1 MSRGERMGQA
11 AEPLAEKGLDLRTVE
26 LVGDPLHAFGIG
38 AGVNTVIERSVGDA
52 PVSELAFEPLVAI
65 QTDLH
70 RIGKVGTELDEQGTE
85 VAIDQVDVIMVHH
98 RRGPDDPGVA
108 GAVASLPF
116 LGTKDIRLLLG
127 LADEQDAFVPLEPGQ
142 ILLGHV
148 VFSLPLPEPHQVD
161 LFGLDE
167 VFHGFHEPAA
177 HRRDHGCRGHTH
189 AQLGFL
195 EVGEPRA
202 GLQGRHIAIQVHAVY
217 GFQFEGDMSIEDLSD
232 VFAYHDDG
240 APGERSLTRANDPNR
255 VQYLD
260 AGCNPCLLP
269 GAPFSFTR
277 FTNAAPPQTRDPTS
291 IRIHA
296 RGSEAKPR

>member
-1 MSRGERMGQA
+1 
-11 AEPLAEKGLDLRTVE
+11 
-26 LVGDPLHAFGIG
+26 
-38 AGVNTVIERSVGDA
+38 
-52 PVSELAFEPLVAI
+52 
-65 QTDLH
+65 
-70 RIGKVGTELDEQGTE
+70 
-85 VAIDQVDVIMVHH
+85 MVHH

-116 LGTKDIRLLLG
+116 LGTEDIRLLLG

-195 EVGEPRA
+195 EVGPANRGFRSVLRCAISHYRRSCRGCLHQNPSSTLVDLEPA
-202 GLQGRHIAIQVHAVY
+202 GGKWEIAVK
-217 GFQFEGDMSIEDLSD
+217 
-232 VFAYHDDG
+232 
-240 APGERSLTRANDPNR
+240 
-255 VQYLD
+255 
-260 AGCNPCLLP
+260 
-269 GAPFSFTR
+269 
-277 FTNAAPPQTRDPTS
+277 S
-291 IRIHA
+291 IRT
-296 RGSEAKPR
+296 RGKQFSVQLVDRVCGGHPLFIRTGTLVSPSYSCGRFLGVSDPFVLTTSSFISSPILCSTFSIFSLANSGTDRR